1 MAKNRLEIIASMKD
15 DLSKTLKKIDKALDK
30 ANQSIKDTGRS
41 SKAAGNNVDKLSRKM
56 QTAGTRSRSLYQGIK
71 KLSRGLSNLKFL
83 LGAAATAFG
92 VFLAGRTA
100 ANVVKTAASIERLTA
115 EIGTLLGDV
124 SGKNLEDLNFA
135 IRSMAVKGGQTLEDE
150 FKAAYD
156 AISAG
161 IPKERLLEFL
171 EATNK
176 LAVAGVTDVA
186 TATDLL
192 TTVVNSFN
200 KDVDDVDD
208 ILDSLFTTV
217 KFGKLRIAD
226 LAAALGRV
234 SPIAEKVGL
243 SLDEMNAGIATLTI
257 SGLKTEEATTALR
270 QLLSTL
276 IDLTPQAQKGLEELG
291 MTDIFSLEALREKG
305 FSKFIRDL
313 AGATEGQTE
322 NIAKF
327 VSNIRAL
334 TGALSLVNENGA
346 KLSEIMDGFD
356 QKFGAAQAA
365 FEKTSNTFA
374 FQFDRF
380 KTLIEAV
387 KVDIGN
393 LVLPSLMKGVKAFV
407 DNIEAGRIAFKNLT
421 DEINR
426 LKEAGEI
433 EGPFGALS
441 DLMENRSTLV
451 GHIRFIVEESLMA
464 SLAVVGQAFIELL
477 MLAARLFG
485 DAIATRLSQ
494 AIVEGILQTPLVG
507 DALDMILDLT
517 NARRDSPGVLIQQRI
532 EAEERMRDIQSSAG
546 FSGGSWFD
554 KEDLEADFNKWLAS
568 QDQEQIEQ
576 TYNKWWSEVLSD
588 VSSKWTDIFSD
599 LFDFK
604 PGMGKIEH
612 AMKLE
617 GEPGFLGL
625 TKMVPKFRI
634 ERTMDSLV
642 EVFKAKGTEMQD
654 IFDLQPLIDELKAT
668 DRAAGEALETFVNL
682 AKAKAKFELTEEMNQ
697 LRKTIENTEGQLES
711 SFTRL
716 GDRTQDQ
723 FAAIVEGVGDTIETR
738 FGEGSKLATGF
749 QEFAKFLE
757 TLHDDTRIVQEVFTK
772 TGEEA
777 DKSSRFITKLG
788 EAYGFVAKKIQDV
801 KLVASGFAAARTD
814 ALAEGQIGILNAL
827 GLSDQAKMIQLKRDL
842 AEISKE
848 ISKTNELMK
857 EATKETK
864 GQLMAEIERLTLL
877 AKAKDIEMFRLEL
890 QQEITKAKKDF
901 NESVKLL
908 NIEQQ
913 GGLKNEAQFAKE
925 MTELQKQFNKT
936 VQESVNK
943 MDELKKTYPELIPL
957 IDLSKQKM
965 LEVLESIKGAKAEL
979 SQTNQFVN
987 AFATSLTT
995 ATSLATEAGSIIGN
1009 NLGSAI
1015 DSVITGAKSIGEAFR
1030 DMAIGIVQDLAKVI
1044 VKMLIIQA
1052 LSAIFPGAG
1061 IAAPSFFGIG
1071 ANKGG
1076 LIPGFSRGGKVGG
1089 SGPDRD
1095 SVHAMLTPGEFVIR
1109 RSAVQ
1114 ALGLDLLTKL
1124 NNVRLPGSIGNVQT
1138 GGMQGYNQGG
1148 QVSQQTA
1155 SPTPA
1160 YVVANE
1166 RSMQSLL
1173 SGGRAAMIDFLRS
1186 NRDSFMGDS
1195 RHMM

>member
-517 NARRDSPGVLIQQRI
+517 NARRDSPGVLIQQRLD
-532 EAEERMRDIQSSAG
+532 AEERMRDIQSSSG
-546 FSGGSWFD
+546 FLGGSWFD
-554 KEDLEADFNKWLAS
+554 KEDLEKEFDAWLSRQSAGRVEEIFS
-568 QDQEQIEQ
+568 
-576 TYNKWWSEVLSD
+576 KWWSEVFSEVD
-588 VSSKWTDIFSD
+588 AHWTDMFSD

-604 PGMGKIEH
+604 PGMGEIDDSS
-612 AMKLE
+612 LE
-617 GEPGFLGL
+617 
-625 TKMVPKFRI
+625 K
-634 ERTMDSLV
+634 TMESLV
-642 EVFKAKGTEMQD
+642 EVFKAKGTEVQD
-654 IFDLQPLIDELKAT
+654 IFDLQPLINDLKDTDEE
-668 DRAAGEALETFVNL
+668 AGRLLETFVNL
-682 AKAKAKFELTEEMNQ
+682 AKAKAKFELTEEMNE
-697 LRKTIENTEGQLES
+697 LRKTIENTESQLEG

-1052 LSAIFPGAG
+1052 LSAVFPGAG